1 MYRSSV
7 SAGANGSGTLS
18 VEGGLSVTVSAGKQ
32 AGLELTAGPELTAKL
47 SAGSGRTCLD
57 VSSDVALQVQLF
69 AHILKFVDVT
79 VTLYSGHFNN
89 SPLFS
94 SCTPGSA
101 GSSGSR
107 SAAPRKVTAAA
118 RAARRSPVSRT
129 SGRRSRRRPEAP
141 RERGPITCTQGERR
155 DRRSLLARAQGLP
168 AGRSGSRWPTATRG
182 GTRSR
187 PGPETTPT
195 TPQRTPST
203 TTERRQAPCTEP
215 PSSTPTSHCAETV
228 SGTYPF
234 ANKRLPT
241 LFPPKGMPMDGP
253 PRAECPY
260 LAFSG
265 IAQLC
270 Y

>member
-107 SAAPRKVTAAA
+107 SAAPPQSDGSSSGSPPKPGQPYLGPTFTETTGSTA
-118 RAARRSPVSRT
+118 RT
-129 SGRRSRRRPEAP
+129 WTDYVHAG
-141 RERGPITCTQGERR
+141 GTQG
-155 DRRSLLARAQGLP
+155 
-168 AGRSGSRWPTATRG
+168 
-182 GTRSR
+182 
-187 PGPETTPT
+187 
-195 TPQRTPST
+195 
-203 TTERRQAPCTEP
+203 
-215 PSSTPTSHCAETV
+215 
-228 SGTYPF
+228 
-234 ANKRLPT
+234 PT
-241 LFPPKGMPMDGP
+241 L
-253 PRAECPY
+253 A
-260 LAFSG
+260 ASTSAG
-265 IAQLC
+265 IACRTVGFKVADGNTWWYQVASGP
-270 Y
+270 